1 MQIDK
6 FYTLEQASDILQ
18 IKERTLA
25 EHVRAGTIK
34 AHKRFGK
41 WFVFHSTL
49 KQYIENGTTNL
60 ENESN
65 QMD

>member
-1 MQIDK
+1 MKIEQ
-6 FYTLEQASDILQ
+6 FYTLEQAADLLQ
-18 IKERTLA
+18 IKERTIADL
-25 EHVRAGTIK
+25 VRSGTIP
-34 AHKRFGK
+34 AFKRFGK

-60 ENESN
+60 ENESS